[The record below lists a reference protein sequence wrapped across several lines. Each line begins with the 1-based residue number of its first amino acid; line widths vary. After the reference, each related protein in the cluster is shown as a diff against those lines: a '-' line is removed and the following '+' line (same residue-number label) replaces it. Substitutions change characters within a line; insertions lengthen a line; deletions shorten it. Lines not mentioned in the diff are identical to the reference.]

1 MSKYDNASLVQ
12 IPSGYKA
19 GTLYSV
25 LPANGDGDFDFT
37 RASIATRVNAEGLIE
52 TVASGVPRLDYPLL
66 NGVVQSCPALLLEP
80 SRTNTFTYS
89 DAFDNAYWTKTAST
103 ITANDT
109 ISPNGSLN
117 ADKLHTNTSSAEHSV
132 LSGNQSIVSGTNYT
146 VSLFAKA
153 AEKKFLFIGW
163 NSAGFGS
170 PATSFFDLTTGEYL
184 AGSGQTITVEKFP
197 NGWYRF
203 TTTRTANATTST
215 NTGIRIGLCDGLST
229 SITTG
234 SNTIDGIYIYGAQFE
249 SGSYPTSYIPTS
261 GSTVARAA
269 DVCNGAGTSAEF
281 NDSEGV
287 LFAEIS
293 ALANDTT
300 ERYISISDG
309 TLNNR
314 VYFWYYS
321 VTNGLAFAVW
331 NNGAA
336 QFFSTTVLNNDT
348 TNNKLA
354 IKYKANDFAMWINGY
369 EIATDSSGTAFDAGV
384 LNRLSFDRADGGLD
398 FYGKT
403 KQVIAFDAALTD
415 EELEDL
421 TSWDSFEEMAASQFY
436 TLY

>member
-249 SGSYPTSYIPTS
+249 AGSYATSYIPTS

-293 ALANDTT
+293 NISNDSTQK
-300 ERYISISDG
+300 YIAISDN

-314 VYFWYYS
+314 VNILYNSASNQFRFLVRSAS
-321 VTNGLAFAVW
+321 VTSVD
-331 NNGAA
+331 
-336 QFFSTTVLNNDT
+336 STYNVNSVEDF
-348 TNNKLA
+348 NKVAL
-354 IKYKANDFAMWINGY
+354 KYKSNDVGVWINGF
-369 EIATDSSGTAFDAGV
+369 EVITDTSVTTPIGLSK
-384 LNRLSFDRADGGLD
+384 LSFDSGGGTVP

-403 KQVIAFDAALTD
+403 KQIGYYDTVLSDS
-415 EELEDL
+415 ELEYL
-421 TSWDSFEEMAASQFY
+421 TSYRSLSEMVTELNLN
-436 TLY
+436 TL